1 MGIDKRKRKDGRIV
15 ILDIPRNLLVLALPR
30 LDLQAAV
37 VHLVHVAGRLH
48 VAEDVVLD
56 LGNGDVLI
64 WRVLVLLDVA
74 DDFGRLG
81 PLAEVDQVRLR
92 QGGNAV
98 LDESQV
104 GQVDACQS

>member
-1 MGIDKRKRKDGRIV
+1 MQLVGIDKRKRKDGRIV

-56 LGNGDVLI
+56 LRHGHVLVR
-64 WRVLVLLDVA
+64 RVLVLLDVA

-81 PLAEVDQVRLR
+81 ALAEVDQV
-92 QGGNAV
+92 
-98 LDESQV
+98 
-104 GQVDACQS
+104 